1 MEPRN
6 KNPEELL
13 LDWHLDRLEED
24 DRSWIEAELHR
35 SEELRQKSDRLG
47 QILRPLDHWTIPEAP
62 PNLADKVLQHV
73 VGAASGGAVSMTPAV
88 EQSSRGG
95 LLRISLR
102 ELVAV
107 AACLVLM
114 MGVLFPSLSLIR
126 SRSQRT
132 MCASNLGAIYEGT
145 RLYQSAFGGSL
156 PFAGGPNR
164 SSWLPT
170 GPKDRPYSSN
180 SRHVYLL
187 VKLNYGLRP
196 EQFVCPACKDAEPMK
211 VADPAA
217 FDDFARASHISYD
230 SLNLAGETPNLRPK
244 PSLAYLSDPNPLF
257 ISGSFN
263 QSLDPDA
270 ANSPAHNHGGQNVG
284 TLDGS
289 VIWSTSPVCGPSRD
303 NLWTVQGIH
312 RYTGIEIQTSEDDAF
327 LIPGQSLTNSAT
339 AKN

>member
-1 MEPRN
+1 MEHRN

-13 LDWHLDRLEED
+13 LDWHLDRLEDD

-35 SEELRQKSDRLG
+35 SEEFREKSDRLG
-47 QILRPLDHWTIPEAP
+47 KILRPLDHWTIPKAP
-62 PNLADKVLQHV
+62 PSLADKVLQHV
-73 VGAASGGAVSMTPAV
+73 ERAAGDAVSMTPAK

-114 MGVLFPSLSLIR
+114 MGVLFPSMSLIR

-132 MCASNLGAIYEGT
+132 MCASNLGSIYEGT

-156 PFAGGPNR
+156 PFAGRPNR
-164 SSWLPT
+164 ASWLPT
-170 GPKDRPYSSN
+170 GPKDRPYASN

-196 EQFVCPACKDAEPMK
+196 EQFVCPACKDAKPMN

-217 FDDFARASHISYD
+217 YDDFARASHISYD
-230 SLNLAGETPNLRPK
+230 SLNLAGEIPNLIPK
-244 PSLAYLSDPNPLF
+244 PTLAYMSDANPLF
-257 ISGSFN
+257 VNGEFVESPE
-263 QSLDPDA
+263 PDA
-270 ANSPAHNHGGQNVG
+270 ANSPAHNHGGQSIL

-289 VIWSTSPVCGPSRD
+289 VIWSTSPVYGPKRD
-303 NLWTVQGIH
+303 NLWTVQGIR
-312 RYTGIEIQTSEDDAF
+312 RYTGIETQTSEDDAF
-327 LIPGQSLTNSAT
+327 LIPGQSATNPDLLPQ
-339 AKN
+339 